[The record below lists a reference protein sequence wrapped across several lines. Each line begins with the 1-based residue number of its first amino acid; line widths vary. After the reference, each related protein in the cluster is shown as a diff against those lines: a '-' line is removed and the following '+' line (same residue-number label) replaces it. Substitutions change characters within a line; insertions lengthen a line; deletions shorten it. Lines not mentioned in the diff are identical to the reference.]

1 MLLESK
7 NLREDRAKAFTAA
20 RSIVELAQK
29 EGENLTSEQEAEY
42 AKHLEDY
49 ADFDKQVKRVEKI
62 NELNAEQKE
71 VIEAKAAEVNTT
83 QDEVVDI
90 EKQYANAFSNYLKGG
105 TSGLS
110 NDEREV
116 MSEKRAQ
123 AAGTDSAGGYMVPQ
137 EFSDEMTAAMQAF
150 GGIRSIARVINTA
163 SGGTLDWPTVNS
175 TALTGEWLA
184 ENSTAAEQDETF
196 ANVTL
201 SAYTASSKYVKYSRQ
216 LMQDSA
222 FDINSHVAQALGER
236 IGRVTATAYVA
247 GSGSGQPTGV
257 KDEATP
263 FSAADDATIS
273 MDDMIGLKHDL
284 DPSYRMNATW
294 VMNDSTLKS
303 ISTLK
308 DSDGQYLWRPSLIEG
323 SPDLILGHNY
333 VIDQDMQSIAAGN
346 RSVLFGDFSKYVI
359 RDVMGFDLLR
369 LDERFADAFQVAFV
383 AFLRTDGKLIDGG
396 GGAVKALRHL
406 NT

>member
-333 VIDQDMQSIAAGN
+333 VIDQDMQSIGAGL

>member
-1 MLLESK
+1 M
-7 NLREDRAKAFTAA
+7 REDRAKAFTAA

-29 EGENLTSEQEAEY
+29 EGADLTPEQDAEY
-42 AKHLEDY
+42 AKHLDDY

-83 QDEVVDI
+83 TDEVVDT
-90 EKQYANAFSNYLKGG
+90 EKQYSSAFSSYLKGG
-105 TSGLS
+105 ISGLS
-110 NDEREV
+110 NNEREV

-123 AAGTDSAGGYMVPQ
+123 SAGTDSAGGFMVPQ
-137 EFSDEMTAAMQAF
+137 EFSDEMEVAMKAY

-163 SGGTLDWPTVNS
+163 AGGALDWPTVDS
-175 TALTGEWLA
+175 TSLTGEWLA
-184 ENSTAAEQDETF
+184 ENVTSAEQDETF
-196 ANVTL
+196 SSVTL
-201 SAYTASSKYVKYSRQ
+201 NSFTASSRHVKFSRQ

-222 FDINSHVAQALGER
+222 FNIDSHVAQALGER

-257 KDEATP
+257 KDSATP

-284 DPSYRMNATW
+284 DPAYRMNATW

-346 RSVLFGDFSKYVI
+346 RSVLFGDLKKYII
-359 RDVMGFDLLR
+359 RDCLGFDLLR
-369 LDERFADAFQVAFV
+369 LSERFADSFQIAYVG
-383 AFLRTDGKLIDGG
+383 FLRTDGILIQSE
-396 GGAVKALRHL
+396 AVRALRHL

>member
-7 NLREDRAKAFTAA
+7 QLREDRAKAFTAA
-20 RSIVELAQK
+20 RSIVELATK
-29 EGENLTSEQEAEY
+29 EGDNLTTEQEAEY
-42 AKHLEDY
+42 AKHLEEYGDL
-49 ADFDKQVKRVEKI
+49 DKQVKRVEKL
-62 NELNAEQKE
+62 NELNAEQKQ

-83 QDEVVDI
+83 TDEVVDI
-90 EKQYANAFSNYLKGG
+90 EKQYSDAFTKYLKSGI
-105 TSGLS
+105 SGLT
-110 NDEREV
+110 NEEREV

-123 AAGTDSAGGYMVPQ
+123 AAGTDSAGGFMVPQ
-137 EFSDEMTAAMQAF
+137 EFSNEMTAAMQAF

-163 SGGTLDWPTVNS
+163 TGGTLDWPTVNS

-184 ENSTAAEQDETF
+184 ENTDAAEQDETF

-216 LMQDSA
+216 LVQDSA

-236 IGRVTATAYVA
+236 IGRITATAYVA

-257 KDEATP
+257 KDSATP
-263 FSAADDATIS
+263 FSAADDVTIS
-273 MDDMIGLKHDL
+273 FDDMIGLKHDL
-284 DPSYRMNATW
+284 DPSYRTNATW
-294 VMNDSTLKS
+294 VLNDSTLKS
-303 ISTLK
+303 VSTLK

-346 RSVLFGDFSKYVI
+346 RSVLFGNFSFYII
-359 RDVMGFDLLR
+359 RDVLNFDLLR
-369 LDERFADAFQVAFV
+369 LEERFAEAFQIAYVAFM
-383 AFLRTDGKLIDGG
+383 RTDGKLIDGG